1 MGEFV
6 INDGVLEKYLGAG
19 GDVVIPDGVREIGAE
34 AFAYCDSLTGVTIP
48 DSVCYIGEAAFN
60 ECANLVTVK
69 LSNKLE
75 SINDAVFAGCTNLR
89 EIAIPDGVNKIG
101 NSAFSNCWNLSEIS
115 FPDSVDMI
123 GDAAF
128 SDCVRLEKI
137 QLTSQVSQIG
147 EQAFAY
153 CNSLESI
160 IIPSGPTLI
169 GPNAFAFCKKLSSVT
184 LGGMK
189 TLCFGAFAGCPKLTE
204 VVMEEPVDLRGARI
218 FQGCPLLA
226 DEEGFVIIKGTLY
239 DYCGKASVVTV
250 PEYVEYVDEG
260 AFSDHEQLIKVIFPE
275 GFKNFADGAFDRCRN
290 LVDEQGFNIV
300 RNVLFEYWGD
310 REEVT
315 IPDGITAIGKN
326 AFAFKENLKHLHV
339 PARVKYIGDCAFEN
353 YGDLVIH
360 APAGSYAAQYAEDNW
375 IVWVEENV

>member
-1 MGEFV
+1 MAV
-6 INDGVLEKYLGAG
+6 KLPAKLHIIDDGAFAG
-19 GDVVIPDGVREIGAE
+19 CAKLRDISFPDGVCR
-34 AFAYCDSLTGVTIP
+34 
-48 DSVCYIGEAAFN
+48 
-60 ECANLVTVK
+60 
-69 LSNKLE
+69 
-75 SINDAVFAGCTNLR
+75 
-89 EIAIPDGVNKIG
+89 IG
-101 NSAFSNCWNLSEIS
+101 NSAFACCGELTEIS
-115 FPDSVDMI
+115 FPDSVEII
-123 GDAAF
+123 GAAAF
-128 SDCVRLEKI
+128 SNCVKLKKLN
-137 QLTSQVSQIG
+137 LTSQIYEYG

-153 CNSLESI
+153 CNSLESVT
-160 IIPSGPTLI
+160 IPAGPSVI
-169 GPNAFAFCKKLSSVT
+169 DANAFAFCKKLSSVT

-204 VVMEEPVDLRGARI
+204 VVMEDPVDLRGARI

-250 PEYVEYVDEG
+250 PEHVEYVDEG
-260 AFSDHEQLIKVIFPE
+260 AFSDHDQLIKVIFPE
-275 GFKNFADGAFDRCRN
+275 GFKNFADGAFERCRN

-310 REEVT
+310 REDVT
-315 IPDGITAIGKN
+315 IPDGITAIAKN

-375 IVWVEENV
+375 LNWVPEESLTAED